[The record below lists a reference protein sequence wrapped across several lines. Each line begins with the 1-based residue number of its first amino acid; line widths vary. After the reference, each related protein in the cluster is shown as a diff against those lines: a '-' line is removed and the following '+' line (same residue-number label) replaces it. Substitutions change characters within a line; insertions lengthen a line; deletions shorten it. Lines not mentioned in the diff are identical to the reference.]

1 MFLFYVR
8 HGQPDYGRD
17 GLTEDGKKQA
27 KAVAERFAFSG
38 LDKIYSSTLGR
49 AMETASYTAE
59 KLALPIQ
66 GVDFAREDLTWAEF
80 STESE
85 KGRVWAHDD
94 PASVKKFL
102 SADVAAL
109 GFKWYKSPLFKGTK
123 FESGVKRVKEAVDGF
138 LKELGYVRDSATGLI
153 SAERH
158 VYDRVA
164 LFAHAGF
171 SVSFMSDLLH
181 IPYPVFCTR
190 FFGCGVSSV
199 TAFKFPDE
207 GEGFIPKTYT
217 FGNDS
222 HLYKENLLDTYDIRA
237 F

>member
-17 GLTEDGKKQA
+17 GITEDGKKQA
-27 KAVAERFAFSG
+27 KAVAERLSLLG
-38 LDKIYSSTLGR
+38 IDKIYSSTLGR
-49 AMETASYTAE
+49 AMETAQYTAD
-59 KLALPIQ
+59 KSGLPIV
-66 GVDFAREDLTWAEF
+66 GVDFAREDLAWKEF
-80 STESE
+80 STENE
-85 KGRVWAHDD
+85 KGRVWVHDD
-94 PASVKKFL
+94 PSMVKKFL
-102 SADVAAL
+102 SPEVSAL
-109 GFKWYKSPLFKGTK
+109 GDEWYKSPLFKDTN
-123 FESGVKRVKEAVDGF
+123 FESGVKRVRKAVSGF
-138 LKELGYVRDSATGLI
+138 LGELGYERDEETGLI
-153 SAERH
+153 IAKRH
-158 VYDRVA
+158 LYDRVA

-207 GEGFIPKTYT
+207 GDGFIPKTYT

-222 HLYKENLLDTYDIRA
+222 HLYKENLLDTYDLRA